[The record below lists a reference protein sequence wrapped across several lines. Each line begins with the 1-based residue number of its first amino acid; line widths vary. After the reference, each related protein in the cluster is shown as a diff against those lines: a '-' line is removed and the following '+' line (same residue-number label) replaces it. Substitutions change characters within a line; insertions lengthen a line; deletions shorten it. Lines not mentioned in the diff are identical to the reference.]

1 MGTCLSRFKKSHVPL
16 EEIYVEPV
24 PITHVTTPV
33 TPVTPLK
40 IRIPKNKDEDVKL
53 DDLIP

>member
-1 MGTCLSRFKKSHVPL
+1 MGICLSRFKKSHVPL
-16 EEIYVEPV
+16 EEVYVEPV
-24 PITHVTTPV
+24 PITHVT